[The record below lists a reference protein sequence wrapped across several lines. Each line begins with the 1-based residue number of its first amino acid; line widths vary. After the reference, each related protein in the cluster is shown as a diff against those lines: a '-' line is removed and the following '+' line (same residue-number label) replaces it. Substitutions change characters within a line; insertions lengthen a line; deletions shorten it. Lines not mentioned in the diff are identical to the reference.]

1 MNILFK
7 REIKSSFKSFLIW
20 TISTLFVTYM
30 SFWEY
35 GVIGEDTDYDAM
47 FATMPE
53 IARVLLGL
61 TDLGMSNI
69 IGYYALIIYY
79 IIFIG
84 VAYAFILGNS
94 IMQKELD
101 DKTSEFLFTK
111 PITRRDILI
120 GKMLS
125 SVTMILFYCLINAIF
140 TIVMM
145 TNIGDNVY
153 PNNEI
158 TLIVSLSYIGLCIL
172 MLIIYQITLALN
184 IATNKKVASAAAGL
198 IIMYMYA
205 MSLAV
210 QIFEPIKDMNILT
223 PWRYFA
229 IDVIVHNDNSF
240 NVLYIIISIL
250 IIGVFKLLAFKTIET
265 KTF

>member
-7 REIKSSFKSFLIW
+7 REIKASFKAFLIW
-20 TISTLFVTYM
+20 TISTCFVTWM
-30 SFWEY
+30 SIWEY
-35 GVIGEDTDYDAM
+35 GVIGGETDYDAM

-53 IARVLLGL
+53 IARIFFGL
-61 TDLGMSNI
+61 TDLGMSDI
-69 IGYYALIIYY
+69 IGYYGLIIYY
-79 IIFIG
+79 IVFIG
-84 VAYAFILGNS
+84 VSYAFILGNS

-125 SVTMILFYCLINAIF
+125 SAVIIVAYCLINAVI
-140 TIVMM
+140 TISLM
-145 TNIGDNVY
+145 TSLGDKVY
-153 PNNEI
+153 PNSEI
-158 TLIVSLSYIGLCIL
+158 TTIVSLTYVGLCIL
-172 MLIIYQITLALN
+172 MFMIYQITLGIN
-184 IATNKKVASAAAGL
+184 IATNKKFASAASGL
-198 IIMYMYA
+198 IIMYMYV

-210 QIFEPIKDMNILT
+210 QIFEPLEDLTILT

-229 IDVIVHNDNSF
+229 IDVIVFNDNTI
-240 NVLYIIISIL
+240 NLLYIIMSIL
-250 IIGVFKLLAFKTIET
+250 ILGAFKLLAFKKIES

>member
-7 REIKSSFKSFLIW
+7 REIKSSYKAFLIW
-20 TISTLFVTYM
+20 TISTIFVTYM

-35 GVIGEDTDYDAM
+35 GVIGEGTDYEAM

-53 IARVLLGL
+53 IARILFGL
-61 TDLGMSNI
+61 TDLGMSDI

-94 IMQKELD
+94 IMQKEID

-125 SVTMILFYCLINAIF
+125 SFAIILFYCLINAIF

-145 TNIGDNVY
+145 TSIGDNVY
-153 PNNEI
+153 PNSEI
-158 TLIVSLSYIGLCIL
+158 TTIVSLTYVGLFIL
-172 MLIIYQITLALN
+172 MLMIYQITLGIN
-184 IATNKKVASAAAGL
+184 IATNKKIASAVAGI

-205 MSLAV
+205 LSIAV

-229 IDVIVHNDNSF
+229 IDVIVHNDNTM
-240 NVLYIIISIL
+240 NLLYIIISIL
-250 IIGVFKLLAFKTIET
+250 IIGAFKLLAFKKIET